1 MYSNRMGM
9 AYFEMCSQKF
19 VGAPREMVYRDGRPG
34 MSENPVNSIGLMVTS
49 VSYQRGNEVLASFYN
64 DNRNEQK
71 TLTNPNRNKF
81 STLIY
86 TSQIC
91 GGTKILL

>member
-1 MYSNRMGM
+1 M

-49 VSYQRGNEVLASFYN
+49 VSYQTGNEVLASFYN
-64 DNRNEQK
+64 DNRNDPICQQPTFAASVKPLDAPPAYDEIEHE
-71 TLTNPNRNKF
+71 NK
-81 STLIY
+81 
-86 TSQIC
+86 
-91 GGTKILL
+91 GN